1 MKVHTDPRAQVNEA
15 VEYLQKWVEDRFI
28 QQTQLTKAI
37 DSLGEEVA
45 QDINAFEQM
54 IKVEADKIGA
64 LSNQLNA
71 LVTEVK
77 VMQAEP
83 KREQFSENLVK

>member
-1 MKVHTDPRAQVNEA
+1 MNEA
-15 VEYLQKWVEDRFI
+15 VEFLQKWVEDRFI

-45 QDINAFEQM
+45 SDINAFEQSF
-54 IKVEADKIGA
+54 KVEGEKIIA
-64 LSNQLNA
+64 LGQQLNA

-83 KREQFSENLVK
+83 KREMFSENLVKQLIR

>member
-1 MKVHTDPRAQVNEA
+1 VNEA
-15 VEYLQKWVEDRFI
+15 VEFLQKWVEDRFI

-45 QDINAFEQM
+45 SDINAFEQSF
-54 IKVEADKIGA
+54 KVEGEKIIA
-64 LSNQLNA
+64 LGQQLNA

-83 KREQFSENLVK
+83 KREMFSENLVKQLIR

>member
-1 MKVHTDPRAQVNEA
+1 MNEA
-15 VEYLQKWVEDRFI
+15 VEFLQKWVEDRFI

-45 QDINAFEQM
+45 SDINAFEQSF
-54 IKVEADKIGA
+54 KVEGEKIIA
-64 LSNQLNA
+64 LSQQLNA

-83 KREQFSENLVK
+83 KREMFSENLVKQLIR